1 MPSKILEVENF
12 GKVEINFNLKANR
25 QIQVEGTPVLV
36 GMRVMQRGYVASTE
50 HFVNMMVIR
59 PAKGEPVPNDS
70 MIDVVFSAALKL
82 PEGKTPDE
90 LIEAWIESGRDYMEL
105 VEEVRAY
112 FHVRYPRRETTPPE
126 GSQDHIEA

>member
-12 GKVEINFNLKANR
+12 GKVEIDFSLKANR
-25 QIQVEGTPVLV
+25 QIQTNGTQALV
-36 GMRVMQRGYVASTE
+36 AMRAMQPGVVAMTGY
-50 HFVNMMVIR
+50 FVDGMVIR

-82 PEGKTPDE
+82 PTGKTPDD

-105 VEEVRAY
+105 VDEVRAY
-112 FHVRYPRRETTPPE
+112 FHARYPRRTVVEPE
-126 GSQDHIEA
+126 ESPENIEA